1 MMNALMTAICIAWA
15 GFFFL
20 FYRGLYHRHVRH
32 AAYAEFARATFTAVQ
47 AHFPELKSKSTSL
60 VIDKGFGI
68 KDDEAWQEALH
79 TFISHRVVSELSPR
93 TREALKA
100 SPSASKDF
108 STLTVNLVLS
118 LIAHQSMPETNNITE
133 AIASIEEPEDPIAFL
148 TGTPKFKPKK
158 EVLTRLAV
166 AVLAVG
172 LMGGASPSN
181 AASGEAFSPLS
192 ACSALADIDGF
203 QPNKSGYIELYD
215 GIFSCATPYKELG
228 NQALPNNIALYG
240 KGNASEVTRVKLM
253 LNVNV
258 SSHGAQDAKLLASL
272 CTQMI
277 TNVTGISASD
287 LEQKI
292 AQGKPFKQPFHG
304 YNAYL
309 DRTVWKTGKGYELN
323 CGIATLNNKE

>member
-1 MMNALMTAICIAWA
+1 MNALMAAICIAWA
-15 GFFFL
+15 GFSFL
-20 FYRGLYHRHVRH
+20 FYRGLYHRRVRH

-47 AHFPELKSKSTSL
+47 AHFPELKSKSSSL
-60 VIDKGFGI
+60 VIDKGFGV
-68 KDDEAWQEALH
+68 KNDEAWQEALH

-93 TREALKA
+93 TRDSLKA

-108 STLTVNLVLS
+108 STLTVNLVLT
-118 LIAHQSMPETNNITE
+118 LVAHQSMPETYNLTE
-133 AIASIEEPEDPIAFL
+133 AIASIEEPEDPFSFL
-148 TGTPKFKPKK
+148 SGTPKFKPQK
-158 EVLTRLAV
+158 EVLTRLAI

-203 QPNKSGYIELYD
+203 QPNKSGYVELYD

-240 KGNASEVTRVKLM
+240 RGNASEVTHVKLM

-272 CTQMI
+272 CTRMI
-277 TNVTGISASD
+277 TNVTGNPASD

-292 AQGKPFKQPFHG
+292 AQGKPFRQPFHG
-304 YNAYL
+304 YSVYL
-309 DRTVWKTGKGYELN
+309 DRTLWGTGKGYELN
-323 CGIATLNNKE
+323 CGIATQNNKE